1 VDSGKIKPRQLT
13 EEELEAA
20 KDKKGA
26 KKPDPKKGEE
36 IPKSNDVTAI
46 ELELTE
52 QEQLLR
58 KYADLE
64 DPFKNPFIEYRRE
77 DQLLGAK
84 SFNEDEVNKTQ
95 QSVKPA
101 DVNKSVNKS
110 VSKNPDQSDSITK
123 KSGSQG
129 AYGKGT
135 DLEPFV
141 YLKTADECIKME
153 EDVES
158 GGAWLYFY
166 KYPTLNDEELQKQKK
181 KAKGTGA
188 NDYNT
193 LVCRGWVDLTEI
205 QEPGTL
211 GCELR
216 VKLEQVLGDDPT
228 VDANPFS
235 FEDCYVRVKIATEV
249 AIMPVVGDLNPRV
262 SRITPELVNLPPK
275 ISNTVDSMEKLK
287 NDIKISLR
295 SLAEEYQKQF
305 SLNPELTYSQE
316 LKKMNIFT
324 KEQKISMRSSRKFQF
339 LKKFME
345 SDRYDNL
352 RNKMEAA
359 IMCLVHDKFEK
370 ELPLF
375 QNQVSYS
382 DELLSEINIFIGH
395 ELESTIG
402 ELIRD
407 NSEIHKDL
415 TDSQKY
421 YEEQRDTFKN
431 EYFNFT
437 PVDKLVMIASEYES
451 LNLKYLADKKFKDVL
466 LMQPGQSIIWHQF
479 CLFNLRMLN
488 FVRAEEA
495 LTNALEYEPGNLEY

>member
-1 VDSGKIKPRQLT
+1 VSHLPEDLT
-13 EEELEAA
+13 DA
-20 KDKKGA
+20 
-26 KKPDPKKGEE
+26 
-36 IPKSNDVTAI
+36 
-46 ELELTE
+46 
-52 QEQLLR
+52 EQLQR
-58 KYADLE
+58 KYLDLE

-77 DQLLGAK
+77 DQYLGNPK
-84 SFNEDEVNKTQ
+84 SLNDDEVNKTA
-95 QSVKPA
+95 QSIKPQDA
-101 DVNKSVNKS
+101 NKSVNKS
-110 VSKNPDQSDSITK
+110 MNSKNPDQSDSVDK
-123 KSGSQG
+123 KSGSKDLASG
-129 AYGKGT
+129 NSVG
-135 DLEPFV
+135 LEPFV

-153 EDVES
+153 EDVEA

-166 KYPTLNDEELQKQKK
+166 KYTTLPDEELQKQKK

-193 LVCRGWVDLTEI
+193 LVCRGWVDLREI

-216 VKLEQVLGDDPT
+216 VKLEQVLEGDPN
-228 VDANPFS
+228 VDANPCS

-275 ISNTVDSMEKLK
+275 ISSTVDSMEKLK
-287 NDIKISLR
+287 TDIKISLK

-305 SLNPELTYSQE
+305 STNPELTYSQE

-324 KEQKISMRSSRKFQF
+324 KEQKTSMRSSRKFQF

-370 ELPLF
+370 ELSLF

-395 ELESTIG
+395 ELENTIG

-466 LMQPGQSIIWHQF
+466 LMQPGQSVIWHQF